1 MLMSSGPLLEIRST
15 CGDKMV
21 ADDEHFYVYK
31 NQSVKGYNPGL
42 YKLSSAQSEQ
52 NSQGGAVRLTGR
64 VLQSNTSAIMLKR
77 SE

>member
-31 NQSVKGYNPGL
+31 NASVKGYNPGL
-42 YKLSSAQSEQ
+42 YKLSSA
-52 NSQGGAVRLTGR
+52 
-64 VLQSNTSAIMLKR
+64 
-77 SE
+77 